1 MLSKKLQCPVR
12 ESISSPAR
20 RNKQNYHSI
29 SFFLFLLVD
38 KRSTRNENY
47 KSQDIWKCLLK
58 ENCGV
63 DKRRHVITESQKIYN
78 YLLGLDYH
86 NKTLHLHSVMQF
98 NGLPDYIR
106 LAYLYCTLIQKVFA
120 FLGFFFMMQ
129 NLAHLPTG
137 MALRQWFSAGVS
149 QLV

>member
-1 MLSKKLQCPVR
+1 MMHTKKRMLIDVIAIIKEVSMPTTLLPSVDRQGKNQQSPISFQEQQCFQKKLQCPVR
-12 ESISSPAR
+12 ESISFLAM

-86 NKTLHLHSVMQF
+86 NKTLHLHSIV
-98 NGLPDYIR
+98 
-106 LAYLYCTLIQKVFA
+106 
-120 FLGFFFMMQ
+120 
-129 NLAHLPTG
+129 
-137 MALRQWFSAGVS
+137 
-149 QLV
+149 